1 MCRYKLFYRA
11 ADFWLIIYGV
21 LVSPLVT
28 QSQPTAATN
37 NNTTLA
43 HSDAFNTFSS
53 SHSSAPNKSL
63 SVSYNILYLWIDRT
77 NPRTTE
83 RRSRKRLAVIIF
95 LPLSRGSRQFNS
107 SRLPNTFAVNHQHP
121 AAARSQEPGAA
132 GLRSLYREHV
142 FICKRPGSP

>member
-21 LVSPLVT
+21 LVT
-28 QSQPTAATN
+28 QSQPAAVTN
-37 NNTTLA
+37 NNNTSLA

-53 SHSSAPNKSL
+53 SHSSAPNKPL

-107 SRLPNTFAVNHQHP
+107 SRLPNNTFAVNHQHP

-142 FICKRPGSP
+142 FIYKRPGSP